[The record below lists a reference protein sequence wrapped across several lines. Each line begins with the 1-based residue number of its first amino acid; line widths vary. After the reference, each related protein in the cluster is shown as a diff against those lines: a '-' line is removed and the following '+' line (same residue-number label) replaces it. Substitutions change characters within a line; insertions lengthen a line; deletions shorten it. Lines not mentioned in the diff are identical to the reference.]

1 MSHPNAKNTSAL
13 MRRNGT
19 WKSTHTHIEREGER
33 EGGREKK
40 KKTMVNRKEER

>member
-19 WKSTHTHIEREGER
+19 WKSTHTHIERGRERGRER
-33 EGGREKK
+33 E
-40 KKTMVNRKEER
+40 EEEDDGK